1 MEEYKNV
8 KGKDIFSGPSAHPE
22 SATKIWSRMTE
33 ALKTG
38 EIKTL
43 PHKVH
48 EGGLANITEALN
60 AVKKASGYKVV
71 VHPQE

>member
-1 MEEYKNV
+1 
-8 KGKDIFSGPSAHPE
+8 
-22 SATKIWSRMTE
+22 MTE

-38 EIKTL
+38 EIKPL